1 MDPYE
6 RISKREVYRN
16 PWLTVE
22 VHAIVHPTGA
32 PGEHL
37 LVGGSPPSGVLVV
50 DDDAFLFARQP
61 RFGAR
66 SSMIEIVKGGADS
79 GESALDCA
87 KRELREELGLVAA
100 SWKPLGVT
108 YEIPSIMDAPV
119 ELFIASELTRVQTD
133 QEHVESIDIARMPI
147 DDAYRAACDG
157 RIDDAVTLA
166 AMLRYFLLTRGASSP
181 DSTDVQAHR
190 GPH

>member
-22 VHAIVHPTGA
+22 AHTIVHPTGA
-32 PGEHL
+32 AGEHVL
-37 LVGGSPPSGVLVV
+37 IGGSPPSAVLVV

-66 SSMIEIVKGGADS
+66 SWMIEVVKGGADD

-87 KRELREELGLVAA
+87 KRELREELGLIAA
-100 SWKPLGVT
+100 SWMPLGVA

-119 ELFIASELTRVQTD
+119 ELFVASELTRVETD
-133 QEHVESIDIARMPI
+133 QEHVESIEIARVSI
-147 DDAYRAACDG
+147 EDAYRAACDG

-166 AMLRYFLLTRGASSP
+166 AMLRYLLLMRAASSP
-181 DSTDVQAHR
+181 DSTDVRARQGRH
-190 GPH
+190 